1 MNPSEKIKLI
11 REKLDLSQ
19 AKFGESIGV
28 NQKKIADIE
37 IGRQRVTPEIAKAV
51 EDIYKINLRW
61 LLFDEENMYI
71 NGQEETI
78 KSLSELKEKYNL
90 NEKELELISELLTS
104 SEKRQAILR
113 LLEDFKNFDLK

>member
-78 KSLSELKEKYNL
+78 RSLNELKEKYNL
-90 NEKELELISELLTS
+90 NDKELELISELLTS
-104 SEKRQAILR
+104 PEKRQAILR
-113 LLEDFKNFDLK
+113 FLEDFKNFDLK

>member
-78 KSLSELKEKYNL
+78 RSLNELKEKYNL